1 MNKVIKFVFILC
13 ILLFITGCGVE
24 KTRVEVQTIDKSLA
38 VQKIEDGAILI
49 DVRSASEYSAS
60 HIDGAINID
69 VNEILSLNGE
79 LGYNNRNISK
89 NTVLILYCRSGNRSL
104 QAANKLI
111 ELGYTN
117 VYDLGSMDNWS

>member
-1 MNKVIKFVFILC
+1 MNKLIKLVLC
-13 ILLFITGCGVE
+13 ISLVLLITGCKME
-24 KTRVEVQTIDKSLA
+24 NNKIEVQPIDKSLA
-38 VQKIEDGAILI
+38 IQKIEDGAILI
-49 DVRSASEYSAS
+49 DVRTASEYSAN
-60 HIDGAINID
+60 HIEGAINID
-69 VNEILSLNGE
+69 VTEILSLKGE

-117 VYDLGSMDNWS
+117 VYDLGSIDNWS

>member
-1 MNKVIKFVFILC
+1 MNKLIKFVLC
-13 ILLFITGCGVE
+13 LSLVLLITGCKMGNN
-24 KTRVEVQTIDKSLA
+24 KIEVQPIDKSLA
-38 VQKIEDGAILI
+38 IQKIEDGAILI
-49 DVRSASEYSAS
+49 DVRTASEYSAN
-60 HIDGAINID
+60 HIEGAINID
-69 VNEILSLNGE
+69 VTEILSLKGE

-117 VYDLGSMDNWS
+117 VYDLGSIDNWS

>member
-1 MNKVIKFVFILC
+1 MNKLIKFVLC
-13 ILLFITGCGVE
+13 LSLVLLITGCKME
-24 KTRVEVQTIDKSLA
+24 NNKIEVQPIDKSLA
-38 VQKIEDGAILI
+38 IQKIEDGAILI
-49 DVRSASEYSAS
+49 DVRTASEYSAN
-60 HIDGAINID
+60 HIEGAINID
-69 VNEILSLNGE
+69 VTEILSLKGE

-117 VYDLGSMDNWS
+117 VYDLGSIENWS

>member
-1 MNKVIKFVFILC
+1 MNKLIKFVLC
-13 ILLFITGCGVE
+13 LSLVLLITGCKME
-24 KTRVEVQTIDKSLA
+24 SDKIEVHPIDKSLA

-49 DVRSASEYSAS
+49 DVRSPSEYSAN
-60 HIDGAINID
+60 HIEGAINID

-79 LGYNNRNISK
+79 LGYNNKNISK

-117 VYDLGSMDNWS
+117 VYDLGSIDNCS

>member
-13 ILLFITGCGVE
+13 LLLFITGCGVE

>member
-1 MNKVIKFVFILC
+1 MNKLIKFVLC
-13 ILLFITGCGVE
+13 LSLVLLITGCKME
-24 KTRVEVQTIDKSLA
+24 NNKIEVQPIDKSLA
-38 VQKIEDGAILI
+38 IQKIEDGAILI
-49 DVRSASEYSAS
+49 DVRTASEYSAN
-60 HIDGAINID
+60 HIEGAINID
-69 VNEILSLNGE
+69 VTEILSLKGE

-117 VYDLGSMDNWS
+117 VYDLGSIDNWS

>member
-1 MNKVIKFVFILC
+1 MNKLIKFVLC
-13 ILLFITGCGVE
+13 LSLVLLIAGCKME
-24 KTRVEVQTIDKSLA
+24 NNKIEVQPIDKSLA

-49 DVRSASEYSAS
+49 DVRSAGEYSAN
-60 HIDGAINID
+60 HIEGAINID
-69 VNEILSLNGE
+69 VTEILSLKGE
-79 LGYNNRNISK
+79 LGYNNKNISK

-117 VYDLGSMDNWS
+117 VYDLGSIDNWS